1 MLVQSDATATGFT
14 AEDLTLVAWALSCFQ
29 IDLPPDLL
37 AHTTT
42 AMGYTLVGL
51 CRSSL
56 LDKRAMI
63 AFLEAASVI
72 FCDMRYLLHNLIVSR
87 EDVVRYSFYLL
98 Y

>member
-1 MLVQSDATATGFT
+1 
-14 AEDLTLVAWALSCFQ
+14 
-29 IDLPPDLL
+29 
-37 AHTTT
+37 
-42 AMGYTLVGL
+42 
-51 CRSSL
+51 
-56 LDKRAMI
+56 MI